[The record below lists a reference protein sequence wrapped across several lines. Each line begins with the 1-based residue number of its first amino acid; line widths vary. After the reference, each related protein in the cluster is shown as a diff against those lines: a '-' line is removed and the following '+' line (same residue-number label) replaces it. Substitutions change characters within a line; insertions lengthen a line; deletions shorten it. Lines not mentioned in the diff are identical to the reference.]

1 MTPVAIA
8 GVGCIC
14 ALGPDYTG
22 CLDTLFSGKRNP
34 GRPTRFPAYCETLQ
48 PVFEVPDAFLQA
60 GTGSDSL
67 TRTCRMALVAT
78 REALTHGGIDDRALA
93 RRRVGVC
100 LGTNIGVTSGYAS
113 VQTATDGFL
122 LPRDRFLATNPTLRV
137 ADALDLCGPQQ
148 TVANACTAG
157 SDAIGI
163 AAAWIDQGVCDAV
176 IAGGTDELT
185 PRVYFGFKSLF
196 INDEQPCRPFDVHR
210 RGLNLGEGAG
220 VFLLA
225 SLDFCQSMGVVP
237 KGYIL
242 GYGST
247 ADADHF
253 TQPRADGK
261 GLRLAIGEAL
271 RCAGLD
277 ADAIGFINA
286 HGTGTKDND
295 RVESTV
301 LADLFPGRPFVS
313 TKGYTGH
320 TLGAAGPI
328 EAALTLGCLD
338 RGRLPV
344 TAGFETPDP
353 ELPAHPVAAPT
364 AIRGTVALSQNLAF
378 GGSNAVLV
386 IGTKGWRS

>member
-14 ALGPDYTG
+14 SLGPDYEG
-22 CLDTLFSGKRNP
+22 CLDTLFTGRRRP
-34 GRPTRFPAYCETLQ
+34 GLPTRFPGHCETSQ
-48 PVFEVPDAFLQA
+48 PVFDVPDRFLPA
-60 GTGSDSL
+60 SGDSDPL

-78 REALTHGGIDDRALA
+78 REALAHGGIDARALS
-93 RRRVGVC
+93 RRPVGVC
-100 LGTNIGVTSGYAS
+100 LGTNIGVTSGYAI
-113 VQTATDGFL
+113 VQSETDAFL
-122 LPRDRFLATNPTLRV
+122 LPRDRFMATNPTHRV
-137 ADALDLCGPQQ
+137 AETLNLCGPQQ

-157 SDAIGI
+157 SDAIGV

-176 IAGGTDELT
+176 IAGGADELT

-196 INDEQPCRPFDVHR
+196 INDEQPCRPFDLHR
-210 RGLNLGEGAG
+210 RGLNLGEGAA

-225 SLDFCQSMGVVP
+225 SPDFCHSLGIVP

-242 GYGST
+242 GYGSS

-261 GLRLAIGEAL
+261 GLRLAIDEAL
-271 RCAGLD
+271 TCAGLD
-277 ADAIGFINA
+277 ADTIGFINA
-286 HGTGTKDND
+286 HGTGTPDND

-301 LADLFPGRPFVS
+301 LADRFPGRPFVS

-338 RGRLPV
+338 RGRLPL

-353 ELPAHPVAAPT
+353 DLPAHPVAVPT
-364 AIRGTVALSQNLAF
+364 AVQGTVALSQNLAF

-386 IGTKGWRS
+386 IGKTGWQR

>member
-14 ALGPDYTG
+14 ALGPDYAQ
-22 CLDTLFSGKRNP
+22 CLDTLFA
-34 GRPTRFPAYCETLQ
+34 GRRSVGPPTRFPAYCKTSQ
-48 PVFEVPDAFLQA
+48 PVFEVPDDFLQP
-60 GTGSDSL
+60 GGDSGDL
-67 TRTCRMALVAT
+67 SRTCRMALAAT
-78 REALTHGGIDDRALA
+78 REALDHGRIDDRDLA
-93 RRRVGVC
+93 RRHVGVC
-100 LGTNIGVTSGYAS
+100 LGSNIGVTSGYATG
-113 VQTATDGFL
+113 QHDTDGFL
-122 LPRDRFLATNPTLRV
+122 LPRDRFLATNPTHRV
-137 ADALDLCGPQQ
+137 ADTLDLSGPQQ

-157 SDAIGI
+157 GDAIGV

-176 IAGGTDELT
+176 IAGGCDELT

-196 INDEQPCRPFDVHR
+196 INDERPCRPFDRHR
-210 RGLNLGEGAG
+210 QGLNLGEGAA

-225 SLDFCQSMGVVP
+225 SPDFCQSRRITP

-242 GYGST
+242 GYGSA

-261 GLRLAIGEAL
+261 GLRRAIDEAL
-271 RCAGLD
+271 ACAGLA

-286 HGTGTKDND
+286 HGTGTPDND
-295 RVESTV
+295 RVESHV

-328 EAALTLGCLD
+328 EAALSLGCLD
-338 RGRLPV
+338 RGWLPA
-344 TAGFETPDP
+344 TAGFETPDS
-353 ELPAHPVAAPT
+353 ELPAHPVATPT
-364 AIRGTVALSQNLAF
+364 AIQSTVALSQNLAF
-378 GGSNAVLV
+378 GGGNTVLV
-386 IGTKGWRS
+386 IGTRRWRS